1 VRRLRRQVIL
11 PSKKEKET
19 VKERCPTT
27 TTSSSSSSRMTA
39 KDQNDNSSS
48 SSSSDLVSSALKL
61 FDGCGRLDPG
71 SSRRYLFHL
80 TRRQRSSPTT
90 ISTNRGIAAG
100 DELGRPVFQWRK
112 ACGEMGIMKGPTL
125 FCPDLPL
132 KSLFATTHDN
142 RNSTL
147 SPQSI
152 MDGGRGE
159 NDFVVYSHGGGSDD
173 SSSSSGGGN
182 DGRGGGGGS
191 AVSIDVATKAA
202 ARLPGGPQS
211 QRRMMMNPGAD
222 QQQQDLPLD
231 EWLPVTVEPINP
243 PTSIVVGVPTPISF
257 MVVNH
262 TEHPLSLQLQF
273 LLEYMHGLAV
283 CGPSFV
289 NLQNN
294 IGGNGGTTTVEIRV
308 ICFQPGLAKLSGCSV
323 LDLATGEQIPQLP
336 QFHALVVPSKP
347 Q

>member
-100 DELGRPVFQWRK
+100 DELGRPVLQWRK
-112 ACGEMGIMKGPTL
+112 ACGEMGSMKGPIL

-132 KSLFATTHDN
+132 KSLFDN
-142 RNSTL
+142 AGSRNSTF

-152 MDGGRGE
+152 MDGRHDGS
-159 NDFVVYSHGGGSDD
+159 DFVVYTHGGGSDD
-173 SSSSSGGGN
+173 ASSN
-182 DGRGGGGGS
+182 GGGGGS
-191 AVSIDVATKAA
+191 AVSIDVAMKAA
-202 ARLPGGPQS
+202 ARLAGGPQS
-211 QRRMMMNPGAD
+211 QRHMMMNPGAD